1 MCRHEMIKV
10 NDIKVCK
17 KCGLTVLKDGR
28 LFFDKQFVRQRQIQ
42 RKKVKKNA

>member
-28 LFFDKQFVRQRQIQ
+28 LFFDKQFVKQIQ

>member
-28 LFFDKQFVRQRQIQ
+28 LFFDKQFVKQMQ

>member
-1 MCRHEMIKV
+1 MCSHEMIKV

-17 KCGLTVLKDGR
+17 KCGLTILKDGK
-28 LFFDKQFVRQRQIQ
+28 LFFDKQFVRQMQ

>member
-1 MCRHEMIKV
+1 MCKHEMTKI
-10 NDIKVCK
+10 NDVKVCK

-28 LFFDKQFVRQRQIQ
+28 LFFDKQFVKQMQR

>member
-1 MCRHEMIKV
+1 MCRHEMIEV

-28 LFFDKQFVRQRQIQ
+28 LFFDKQFVRQMQ

>member
-28 LFFDKQFVRQRQIQ
+28 LFFDKQFVRQMQ

>member
-1 MCRHEMIKV
+1 MIKV

-28 LFFDKQFVRQRQIQ
+28 LFFDKQFVRQMQ